1 MTSRTERTGESHQSL
16 WLLIVAPL
24 IWSLHFMLCYITAA
38 VWCAKFGGSDA
49 SFATVRVA
57 IAVYTAVA
65 VIGIAL
71 SGWGGWK
78 RHKLGTAQTP
88 HDRDTAEDR
97 HRFLGFA
104 TFLLSALSLIAT
116 LMEAMVVFFFHDCR

>member
-16 WLLIVAPL
+16 WLLTISPL

-38 VWCAKFGGSDA
+38 VWCAKFGGAGA
-49 SFATVRVA
+49 SFGTVRVA
-57 IAVYTAVA
+57 IAVYTIAA

-78 RHKLGTAQTP
+78 RHKLGAAQTP
-88 HDRDTAEDR
+88 HDRDTAADR

-104 TFLLSALSLIAT
+104 TFLLSSLSLIAT